1 MADLRHQLKRPKSL
15 TEQALHAIRTRI
27 VRGDFEL
34 GAPLSENA
42 LALELGVSKTPI
54 REALL
59 QLKMEG
65 LVEIKPQRGTF
76 VFDMSREEIVQ
87 LGEFRQFIETKA
99 LQLAIERNRGALTNK
114 LSRIV
119 EKMIQAVERSDWVRY
134 RVLDAE
140 YHQAIID
147 HCGNVYFQN
156 CYANFA
162 YRVQAIRTRLSA
174 TPELNQRS
182 LADHCGLVDLLRDK
196 RLEEAETYLCKH
208 VTDATANYIETT
220 KTAREPIERD

>member
-1 MADLRHQLKRPKSL
+1 MADPRHHLKRPKSL
-15 TEQALHAIRTRI
+15 TEQALDAIRHRI
-27 VRGDFEL
+27 IRGDFEL
-34 GAPLSENA
+34 GTPLSENT

-76 VFDMSREEIVQ
+76 VFDMSEEEILQ
-87 LGEFRQFIETKA
+87 LGEFREYIETKT
-99 LQLAIERNRGALTNK
+99 LQLAVEHNHGALVNK

-119 EKMIQAVERSDWVRY
+119 EKMIGAVARGEWARY
-134 RVLDAE
+134 RLLDAD

-147 HCGNVYFQN
+147 HCGNIYFQN

-162 YRVQAIRTRLSA
+162 FRVQAIRTRLSA
-174 TPELNQRS
+174 TPELNAHS
-182 LADHCGLVDLLRDK
+182 LAQHRDIVELIRDK
-196 RLEEAETYLCKH
+196 RIEEAHALLCIHMKE
-208 VTDATANYIETT
+208 AIRNYMDTRI
-220 KTAREPIERD
+220 ASEPIERE